1 MLKKSKKKNKK
12 EEVKEIV
19 KEIEVLELE
28 EEIKEVVVEAPTDK
42 KKSKHKKEKT
52 PKVKKERKK
61 KKENKETQK
70 SNSKK
75 NKKTFAIVMI
85 VILLICV
92 VSAII
97 TAFLLT
103 KKEIK
108 PIVKE
113 KLELTEKEDVIEEYS
128 FSFIGIGDALLHTGV
143 WQDAATGRWGSDGYQ
158 MYDFNH
164 MLTHLAD
171 VTKGYDLKFYNQET
185 IIGGKNLGLS
195 SYPCFNSPDEIGLN
209 MINIGFNLVNL
220 ATNHTMDKG
229 IKGAIYSAYFWH
241 AKENVLA
248 VGSYRS
254 LEERNNIEI
263 REVNGISY
271 ALLSYTYGTNGIRV
285 PAGYEYLVNVW
296 PVDSSAKYNAYKAQV
311 QRDVESVRDRAD
323 VVMVSMHWGTEY
335 QLGATNAYQRDAA
348 AFLSSL
354 GVDVIIG
361 THPHVVQPIEFVN
374 DTLVIYSLGNFV
386 SGQTDLMKKIGGI
399 AAFTVNK
406 TVKGDEVDI
415 EITDVKADLIYT
427 YHRNFKNYSI
437 IPFTRLNDSLLYNYR
452 GIYEQYKRYLNPG
465 GDPRIQVGFI
475 N

>member
-1 MLKKSKKKNKK
+1 MFKKEKKKKNK
-12 EEVKEIV
+12 EVKEIV
-19 KEIEVLELE
+19 NEIEVLELE
-28 EEIKEVVVEAPTDK
+28 EEIKEVVVEAPTNTKNK
-42 KKSKHKKEKT
+42 KKSIKEKKRKTKKEKT
-52 PKVKKERKK
+52 
-61 KKENKETQK
+61 
-70 SNSKK
+70 NSKKK
-75 NKKTFAIVMI
+75 NKKVKFII
-85 VILLICV
+85 IGILLVCI

-97 TAFLLT
+97 TAFLMLQ
-103 KKEIK
+103 EEPEPVAI
-108 PIVKE
+108 E
-113 KLELTEKEDVIEEYS
+113 KTVLTEKEPAVEEYS

-143 WQDAATGRWGSDGYQ
+143 WLDAATGRWANGYQ
-158 MYDFNH
+158 VYDFNH

-209 MINIGFNLVNL
+209 MINLGFNLVNL

-229 IKGAIYSAYFWH
+229 IRGASYSANFWH
-241 AKENVLA
+241 TKENVLA
-248 VGSYRS
+248 VGSYRN

-263 REVNGISY
+263 REINGISY
-271 ALLSYTYGTNGIRV
+271 ALLSYTYGTNGIVV

-296 PVDSSAKYNAYKAQV
+296 PVDSYAKYNAYKTQV
-311 QRDVESVRDRAD
+311 QKDVESVRNKAD

-348 AFLSSL
+348 TFLSSL

-406 TVKGDEVDI
+406 TVRGDEVDI

-427 YHRNFKNYSI
+427 YHQNFKNYSI
-437 IPFTRLNDSLLYNYR
+437 IPFTRLNNSLLYNYR
-452 GIYEQYKRYLNPG
+452 GIYEQYKRYLNPS
-465 GDPRIQVGFI
+465 GDSRIQVGFI
-475 N
+475 K